1 MKTTLATFALGAVAV
16 VLTTAAYADTIQ
28 VPIINKTPMYVNTS
42 EFVGNVTECQTY
54 QTQQQKPGVFNGAG
68 QALKGNGDA
77 IFGALLGGVIGN
89 QFGGGN
95 GKDLATGLGVIIGSN
110 VGAGTNKPQR
120 PTTTTV
126 CNDVP
131 QYREVQ
137 VINGY
142 RVKYRFQGRVYTT
155 KMQNDPGSYITLNT
169 VTSHS
174 VSK

>member
-1 MKTTLATFALGAVAV
+1 MKTTLATLALGAVAV

-89 QFGGGN
+89 QFGGGR
-95 GKDLATGLGVIIGSN
+95 GKDAATAMGAIIGSN
-110 VGAGTNKPQR
+110 VGAGTNKP
-120 PTTTTV
+120 V

-155 KMQNDPGSYITLNT
+155 KMQNDPGSYITLNI

>member
-1 MKTTLATFALGAVAV
+1 MKTTLATLALGAVAV

-28 VPIINKTPMYVNTS
+28 VPIINKTPLYVNTS

-54 QTQQQKPGVFNGAG
+54 QTQQQSRGVFNGAG

-89 QFGGGN
+89 QFGGGR
-95 GKDLATGLGVIIGSN
+95 GKDAATAMGAIIGSN

-155 KMQNDPGSYITLNT
+155 KMQKDPGSYITLNT